1 LKKTIAAVIGLAVFM
16 LVCSLAFAQA
26 GAKDVII
33 MKDAPNGAVT
43 FDHKK
48 HTTAAGKCEACHH
61 ASKPEK
67 ANKAAQQAC
76 RDCHSQPVAAGMK
89 TKRQAAFHNPA
100 ATAGICIDCHKTKA
114 AGKAPVKCGECHK
127 KAAA

>member
-1 LKKTIAAVIGLAVFM
+1 MFIAFAVVVLG
-16 LVCSLAFAQA
+16 CSMAYAQA

-48 HTTAAGKCEACHH
+48 HTSAERGGAKCETCHH

-67 ANKAAQQAC
+67 AAKAAQQSC
-76 RDCHSQPVAAGMK
+76 RDCHTNPVAAGMK

-100 ATAGICIDCHKTKA
+100 ATAGICIDCHKQKA
-114 AGKAPVKCGECHK
+114 AGKAPTKCNECHK